1 MCVHKQNML
10 SVELHNWS
18 LCSSHT
24 EMYHIVYY
32 IMACLL
38 QFILNCGKIESFT
51 FEGEDDYNDNVERK
65 VFFVCI
71 P

>member
-1 MCVHKQNML
+1 MHALLLVVSCTVMCVHKQNML
-10 SVELHNWS
+10 SVQLRNWS

-24 EMYHIVYY
+24 LMYHIVYY

-51 FEGEDDYNDNVERK
+51 F
-65 VFFVCI
+65 
-71 P
+71 